1 MFDTDNLNDEYFTNL
16 DSETVLDIKNLST
29 FEKNQCLKY
38 FLSSKVLTNKSV
50 IYNLFLMIS
59 SVENIDEDDYASEDV
74 FFTSKEEYED
84 LESRLGYEIIE
95 FRINLLELYLCIMA
109 GLANTSENPKIDI
122 EPTYMNILEYID
134 PIFVANLILSYIKS
148 INAEHIQPIKNA
160 QKLYDKINY
169 MKGVESCGF
178 DNIRI
183 MR

>member
-1 MFDTDNLNDEYFTNL
+1 MFNIENLNDEYFANL
-16 DSETVLDIKNLST
+16 DSEAVLDIKNLST

-38 FLSSKVLTNKSV
+38 FRNSKVLTNKS
-50 IYNLFLMIS
+50 ILYNLFLIIS
-59 SVENIDEDDYASEDV
+59 SVENIDEDDYAREDV

-109 GLANTSENPKIDI
+109 GLANTSEDSKVEI
-122 EPTYMNILEYID
+122 EPTYLNILEYVD

-148 INAEHIQPIKNA
+148 VNAEHIQPVKNA
-160 QKLYDKINY
+160 KELYDKINY

-178 DNIRI
+178 DDIGI
-183 MR
+183 V

>member
-1 MFDTDNLNDEYFTNL
+1 MFNIENLNDEYFANL
-16 DSETVLDIKNLST
+16 DSEAVLDIKNLST

-38 FLSSKVLTNKSV
+38 FLNSKVLTNKS
-50 IYNLFLMIS
+50 ILYNLFLIIS
-59 SVENIDEDDYASEDV
+59 SVENIDEDDYAREDV

-109 GLANTSENPKIDI
+109 GLANTSEDSKVEI
-122 EPTYMNILEYID
+122 EPTYLNILEYVD

-148 INAEHIQPIKNA
+148 VNAEHIQPVKNA
-160 QKLYDKINY
+160 KELYDKINY

-178 DNIRI
+178 DDIGI
-183 MR
+183 V

>member
-1 MFDTDNLNDEYFTNL
+1 MFNIENLNDEYFANL
-16 DSETVLDIKNLST
+16 DSEAVLDIKNLST

-38 FLSSKVLTNKSV
+38 FLNSKVLTNKS
-50 IYNLFLMIS
+50 ILYNLFLIIS
-59 SVENIDEDDYASEDV
+59 SVENIDEDDYAREDV

-109 GLANTSENPKIDI
+109 GLANISEDSKVEI
-122 EPTYMNILEYID
+122 EPTYLNILEYVD

-148 INAEHIQPIKNA
+148 VNAEHIQPVKSA
-160 QKLYDKINY
+160 KELYDKINY

-178 DNIRI
+178 DDIGI
-183 MR
+183 V

>member
-1 MFDTDNLNDEYFTNL
+1 MFNIENLNDEYFANL
-16 DSETVLDIKNLST
+16 DSEAILDIKNLSA

-38 FLSSKVLTNKSV
+38 FLNSKVLTNKS
-50 IYNLFLMIS
+50 ILYNLFLIIS
-59 SVENIDEDDYASEDV
+59 SVENIDEDDYAREDV

-109 GLANTSENPKIDI
+109 GLANTSEDSKVEI
-122 EPTYMNILEYID
+122 EPTYLNILEYVD

-148 INAEHIQPIKNA
+148 VNAEHIQPVKNA
-160 QKLYDKINY
+160 KELYDKINY

-178 DNIRI
+178 DDIGI
-183 MR
+183 V

>member
-1 MFDTDNLNDEYFTNL
+1 MFNVENLNDEYFANL
-16 DSETVLDIKNLST
+16 DSEAILDIKNLSA

-38 FLSSKVLTNKSV
+38 FLNSKVLTNKS
-50 IYNLFLMIS
+50 ILYNLFLIIS
-59 SVENIDEDDYASEDV
+59 SVENIDEDDYAREDV

-109 GLANTSENPKIDI
+109 GLANTSEDSKVEI
-122 EPTYMNILEYID
+122 EPTYLNILEYVD

-148 INAEHIQPIKNA
+148 VNAEHIQPVKNA
-160 QKLYDKINY
+160 KELYDKINY

-178 DNIRI
+178 DDIGI
-183 MR
+183 V

>member
-1 MFDTDNLNDEYFTNL
+1 MFNIENLNDEYFTNL
-16 DSETVLDIKNLST
+16 DSEAVLDIKNLSA

-38 FLSSKVLTNKSV
+38 FLNSKVLTNKS
-50 IYNLFLMIS
+50 ILYNLFLIIS
-59 SVENIDEDDYASEDV
+59 SVENIDEDDYAREDV

-109 GLANTSENPKIDI
+109 GLANTSENSKVEI
-122 EPTYMNILEYID
+122 EPTYLNILEYVD

-148 INAEHIQPIKNA
+148 VNAEHIQPVKNA
-160 QKLYDKINY
+160 KELYDKINY

-178 DNIRI
+178 DDIGI
-183 MR
+183 V

>member
-1 MFDTDNLNDEYFTNL
+1 MFNIENRNDEYFANL
-16 DSETVLDIKNLST
+16 DSEAVLDIKNLST

-38 FLSSKVLTNKSV
+38 FLNSKVLTNKS
-50 IYNLFLMIS
+50 ILYNLFLIIS
-59 SVENIDEDDYASEDV
+59 SVENIDEDDYAREDV

-109 GLANTSENPKIDI
+109 GLANTSEDSKVEI
-122 EPTYMNILEYID
+122 EPTYLNILEYVD

-148 INAEHIQPIKNA
+148 VNAEHIQPVKNA
-160 QKLYDKINY
+160 KELYDKINY

-178 DNIRI
+178 DDIGI
-183 MR
+183 V